1 MVQKIIDLRVAL
13 AEIKIQRNAAKVE
26 LLKCSPDTQHYSNLQ
41 LSRDTL
47 KGEAKMAERNLERHE
62 AMLGRVGGLGLDM
75 LRKIKRDR
83 FFEMRMNVCAL
94 KRRLRDKLRA
104 RKFEE
109 GRLRADYRPFI
120 TGT

>member
-26 LLKCSPDTQHYSNLQ
+26 LLKSSPDTQHYSNLQ

-75 LRKIKRDR
+75 LQKIKRDR